1 MGEPNSVR
9 GAARPEL
16 EWDPDAEVRCVHVQ
30 ECGACPLMPKR
41 YDDQRAVKRSRLSH
55 VLERYDIEPSRG
67 VGEVER
73 AASITGYRRRAKLVV
88 SKDAAGEIAVGLYR
102 RHDNQNVVD
111 IPHCQVL
118 SPSLMT
124 LVAEI
129 RELAHDPPSDLAC
142 LLEPS
147 DGTVGVLCGIDAR
160 ELVPPDDG
168 DGDALEMNGS
178 EPCVL
183 LTLIL
188 SAERARPVDEL
199 REAAR
204 ALRRR
209 LPQISGL
216 AVNLRYASR
225 QQASS
230 DFVSLSGVSES
241 KDVVLD
247 GYQLVSHTSFLHVHR
262 GQAERLYGLLC
273 DIVRPE
279 EMAGQKVLDLYGGTG
294 AIALTLARRGMI
306 ATLVESYPPAA
317 ALATRAAQAQ
327 RLGVEVVTGDVASV
341 TKALAAAGSK
351 FDLVVV
357 NPPRRGLS
365 PAARESVAA
374 LGSKR
379 IVYVACDLGNLCR
392 DLDHLGRLGYALT
405 ELYPL
410 DMLPLTEEVE
420 VVAVLEASPKPV
432 PSVLYQDEDIVVLD
446 KPPHEPCQ
454 DQPEYP
460 VSLVSRARGHIDGGA
475 FATVLRI
482 EAGTSGVTMFARD
495 EAAAEAWIKAL
506 ESNGRL
512 VYLAAARGVT
522 PAKGAITRELRGDEG
537 ARPARTRYR
546 RLAIGG
552 GHSVLR
558 VVPEKRYVHQI
569 RRHLAA
575 IGHPVLG
582 DARYGHAPTNRY
594 FEEKHGLD
602 RSFLHLVRVE
612 VDHPR
617 TGVRLLIEAPLPPD
631 LRGALVRASDESVL
645 RFLENKKALGGQGAR
660 RRDGPPPSV
669 PLSERS
675 PLSVIE
681 PEPES
686 SYPSHRGIPVT
697 QRGRGSAIELDEA
710 PRTVRGELLSPDE
723 D

>member
-1 MGEPNSVR
+1 
-9 GAARPEL
+9 
-16 EWDPDAEVRCVHVQ
+16 
-30 ECGACPLMPKR
+30 MPKK
-41 YDDQRAVKRSRLSH
+41 YVDQQQVKLERLH
-55 VLERYDIEPSRG
+55 KALERYDITPKKG
-67 VGEVER
+67 IAEV
-73 AASITGYRRRAKLVV
+73 ASAKSITGYRRRAKLVV
-88 SKDAAGEIAVGLYR
+88 AREGTGEVSVGLYR

-118 SPSLMT
+118 SPPLME
-124 LVAEI
+124 LVAEL
-129 RELAHDPPSDLAC
+129 RELANDPPAELRC
-142 LLEPS
+142 LLTPS
-147 DGTVGVLCGIDAR
+147 TGEEGVLTGLDAR
-160 ELVPPDDG
+160 ELRPPADGEDD
-168 DGDALEMNGS
+168 DER
-178 EPCVL
+178 CVL

-188 SAERARPVDEL
+188 AAERAYPVEDM

-209 LPQISGL
+209 FPQISGL
-216 AVNLRYASR
+216 AVSLRYSSR
-225 QQASS
+225 QQSS
-230 DFVSLSGVSES
+230 SEFISLSGVSES
-241 KDVVLD
+241 KDEVAD

-262 GQAERLYGLLC
+262 GQAESLYGLLC
-273 DIVRPE
+273 DIVGEPGGEQPQEDEQRR
-279 EMAGQKVLDLYGGTG
+279 VLDLYGGTG
-294 AIALTLARRGMI
+294 AIALTLARKGLS

-317 ALATRAAQAQ
+317 ALASRASQAQ

-351 FDLVVV
+351 FDYVVA

-365 PAARESVAA
+365 PAARESIAA
-374 LGSKR
+374 LGPNR

-392 DLDHLGRLGYALT
+392 DVDHLGRLGYSLRQ
-405 ELYPL
+405 LFPM
-410 DMLPLTEEVE
+410 DMLPLTEEIE
-420 VVAVLEASPKPV
+420 VVGVLEKSTSPAPV
-432 PSVLYQDEDIVVLD
+432 VLYEDEDVIALD

-460 VSLVSRARGHIDGGA
+460 GSLVGRARGRIDGGE
-475 FATVLRI
+475 FVTVLRI
-482 EAGTSGVTMFARD
+482 EAGTSGVTIFGKNQ
-495 EAAAEAWIKAL
+495 EAANVWIDAIQ
-506 ESNGRL
+506 NGGRL

-522 PAKGAITRELRGDEG
+522 PAKGAITRELRGEEG
-537 ARPARTRYR
+537 SRPARTRYR

-612 VDHPR
+612 FEHPR
-617 TGVRLLIEAPLPPD
+617 TGHRMLIEAPLPAD

-660 RRDGPPPSV
+660 RRDGTPASAPM
-669 PLSERS
+669 SERS
-675 PLSVIE
+675 PLSVVE

-686 SYPSHRGIPVT
+686 AYPSHRGIPPT
-697 QRGRGSAIELDEA
+697 QRGRGGAIELDEA
-710 PRTVRGELLSPDE
+710 PRTVRGELLTPDE